1 MASSPDKLTPLQRDL
16 LQAFFEREQ
25 GFFLTGGAALA
36 GFYLKHRETTDLDLF
51 TESAE
56 ALERGFH
63 ALAAAA
69 DSLGAI
75 VMRRQ
80 LSPGFERYVVT
91 RGDQS
96 VVVDLVW
103 DRAPQM
109 ISEKR
114 RVGVVRIDPIEEILA
129 NKLTTALSR
138 GEERDLVD
146 LFLLERAGQKIE
158 SALPAA
164 MTKDG
169 GCTPAAL
176 AWVLSEIRIPDQ
188 VSLPGS
194 VSPAELRA
202 FLADV
207 VRRLR
212 RAALP

>member
-1 MASSPDKLTPLQRDL
+1 MDSSTDRLTPLQREL

-51 TESAE
+51 TESRE
-56 ALERGFH
+56 ALERGSH
-63 ALAAAA
+63 ALGAAA
-69 DSLGAI
+69 DSLGAT
-75 VMRRQ
+75 VRRRQ

-91 RGDQS
+91 RGNES

-103 DRAPQM
+103 DRAPQA

-129 NKLTTALSR
+129 NKLTTVLSR

-146 LFLLERAGQKIE
+146 LLLLERAGHKIE

-164 MTKDG
+164 IAKDG
-169 GCTPAAL
+169 GCTPATL
-176 AWVLSEIRIPDQ
+176 AWVISEIRIGDAAN
-188 VSLPGS
+188 LPGG
-194 VSPAELRA
+194 VSPTELRS
-202 FLADV
+202 FLADLIP
-207 VRRLR
+207 RLR

>member
-1 MASSPDKLTPLQRDL
+1 MASLPDRLTPLQRDL
-16 LQAFFEREQ
+16 LDAFFALEQ

-56 ALERGFH
+56 VHQRGH
-63 ALAAAA
+63 HVLAAAA
-69 DSLGAI
+69 DGLGAT
-75 VMRRQ
+75 MTRRL

-91 RGDQS
+91 RNQDS

-103 DRAPQM
+103 DRAPQAYP
-109 ISEKR
+109 EKR
-114 RVGVVRIDPIEEILA
+114 RVGIIRIDPVEEILV
-129 NKLTTALSR
+129 NKLTTVLSR

-146 LFLLERAGQKIE
+146 LLLLEKAGYRIE

-164 MTKDG
+164 IAKDA

-176 AWVLSEIRIPDQ
+176 AWVISEISIPDGVPLPAG
-188 VSLPGS
+188 VSA
-194 VSPAELRA
+194 AELRA
-202 FLADV
+202 FLANILQ
-207 VRRLR
+207 RLR